1 MTTLADVERAVARRV
16 GPFFQVVHDTSRT
29 GTARTAYVPEMQ
41 SGLALGEPE
50 NLWCLRRGVKEDG
63 TTFTVGDQ
71 DRRRLIQAYDSASGS
86 VISERNW
93 QQPTQPGEVLEFH
106 HLNPRTELR
115 PAVLGGLRRCFFLD
129 QLVINSV
136 DGEVDVTYQAP
147 WLTGPRQIQALGYV
161 YPVGD
166 NPYTNLPYKA
176 YTRGGHVLVT
186 AGGFNLNGSVLTARR
201 PADTMVN
208 GVDGYPSSDTDEL
221 AVDLDYAA
229 AAGHIEAWHILPAR
243 LQAAA
248 AGGQQAT
255 QQMAAVE
262 MSRQT
267 SIWMPY
273 SRGRYGFSEPFGVGG
288 LSSVAR

>member
-16 GPFFQVVHDTSRT
+16 GPFFQVVHDSSRP
-29 GTARTAYVPEMQ
+29 GTARTAYVPELQ

-50 NLWCLRRGVKEDG
+50 NLWCLRRGVKDDG
-63 TTFTVGDQ
+63 TAIAVGDQ

-86 VISERNW
+86 VIAERNW
-93 QQPTQPGEVLEFH
+93 QQPCQPSEVLEFH

-115 PAVLGGLRRCFFLD
+115 PAVLAGLRRCFFVD
-129 QLVINSV
+129 QVVINSL
-136 DGEVDVTYQAP
+136 DGEVDVTAQAS
-147 WLTGPRQIQALGYV
+147 WITGPRQIQSLGYV
-161 YPVGD
+161 YPTGGH
-166 NPYTNLPYKA
+166 PHTELPFKA
-176 YTRGGHVLVT
+176 YTRGGHVLIT
-186 AGGFNLNGSVLTARR
+186 AGGFILNGSVVTARR
-201 PADTMVN
+201 PADTLVN
-208 GVDGYPSSDTDEL
+208 GVDGYPTHDADEL

-229 AAGHIEAWHILPAR
+229 AAGHIEAWHTLPAR

-248 AGGQQAT
+248 AGGLQAT

-273 SRGRYGFSEPFGVGG
+273 SRGRFGFSEPFGVGS
-288 LSSVAR
+288 LSSVTR